1 MRKKFLAVVSAIAF
15 SFSVA
20 GVALAGECTG
30 DVTKVEGANVTVKC
44 SDGTEM
50 KATGTAK
57 VGDKVTVKDG
67 KIEAGKAAPKKKK
80 IEGC

>member
-1 MRKKFLAVVSAIAF
+1 MRKKILAVVSALAF
-15 SFSVA
+15 SLSVA
-20 GVALAGECTG
+20 GMALAGECTG
-30 DVTKVEGANVTVKC
+30 EVTKVEGTKVTVKC

-50 KATGTAK
+50 QASGTAK